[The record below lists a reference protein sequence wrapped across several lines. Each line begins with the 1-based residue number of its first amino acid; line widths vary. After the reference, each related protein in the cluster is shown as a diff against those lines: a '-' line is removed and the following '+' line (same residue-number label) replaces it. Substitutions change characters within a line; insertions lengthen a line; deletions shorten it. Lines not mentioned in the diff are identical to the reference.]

1 MNKTMDSKKNV
12 KLPVL
17 LQPLLWSK
25 NINRLNIDT
34 DKIYIIHQILAYGS
48 LKHIRLLNEIYPD
61 EVIKNTFINFPK
73 SVYTK
78 PVFLFVKN
86 FLLEINDRLNE
97 KDYIK
102 RVI

>member
-1 MNKTMDSKKNV
+1 MEKTKNSKKSV

-25 NINRLNIDT
+25 NINKLNSET

-48 LKHIRLLNEIYPD
+48 LQHIRLLKKIYSN

-73 SVYTK
+73 NVYTK

-86 FLLEINDRLNE
+86 FLLEINDKLNE

-102 RVI
+102 RII

>member
-1 MNKTMDSKKNV
+1 MEKTKDSKKSV

-25 NINRLNIDT
+25 NINKLNNET

-48 LKHIRLLNEIYPD
+48 LQHIRLLKKIYPN

-73 SVYTK
+73 NVYTK

-86 FLLEINDRLNE
+86 FLLEINDKLNE

-102 RVI
+102 RII